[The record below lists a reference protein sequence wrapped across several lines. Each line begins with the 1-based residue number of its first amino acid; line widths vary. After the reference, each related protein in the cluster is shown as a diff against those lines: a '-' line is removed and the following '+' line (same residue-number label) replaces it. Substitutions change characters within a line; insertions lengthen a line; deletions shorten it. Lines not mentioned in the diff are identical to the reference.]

1 MDGPVR
7 YAALAA
13 IALTLTVTGCTSPIP
28 SADPRPT
35 PAQEITVNPTAIT
48 AFEID
53 IPQADLDDLADRLAR
68 TRWPNEITDAGMDYG
83 FPLARLRELAEYWRT
98 GYNWRAHEAELNELP
113 HFTTEIGGQNI
124 HFVHIRSAKP
134 DALPLILTHGWPG
147 SFLEFLD
154 VIEPL
159 SRDFHLVIPS
169 IPGFGFS
176 GPTHERGWDTTRV
189 ARAWAELMHRLGYE
203 RYGAQGGDFG
213 SGISQALGALAPEH
227 VVGVHVNYLP
237 TRPDP
242 AAGLELSETDRA
254 RLDKVQYLMANRPPY
269 QALQATTPQTIGYAL
284 TDSPVGQLAWIAER
298 FAQWT
303 DPRTPVSDERMLTD
317 VSLYWLTATAASS
330 ARLTRE
336 STRGSAPC
344 PVPLGVA
351 VFAHDITQSVRPL
364 AERLYDIRHWSEFDR
379 GGHFAAMEVP
389 ELLAED
395 IRTFFLTDL
404 RTGPDAPR

>member
-1 MDGPVR
+1 MDGLVR

-13 IALTLTVTGCTSPIP
+13 IALTLTGCTSPTP
-28 SADPRPT
+28 SADHRPT
-35 PAQEITVNPTAIT
+35 PAQEITVNPTALT
-48 AFEID
+48 PFEIA

-68 TRWPNEITDAGMDYG
+68 TRWPNEITDAGTDYG

-98 GYNWRAHEAELNELP
+98 GYDWRAHETELNELP
-113 HFTTEIGGQNI
+113 HFTTEIEGQNI
-124 HFVHIRSAKP
+124 HFVHVRSAKP

-189 ARAWAELMHRLGYE
+189 AGAWAELMHRLGYE

-269 QALQATTPQTIGYAL
+269 QALQATAPQTLGYAL

-303 DPRTPVSDERMLTD
+303 GPRTPVSDERMLTD

-336 STRGSAPC
+336 SARGSAPC

-389 ELLAED
+389 ALLAED
-395 IRTFFLTDL
+395 IRTFFLTVL
-404 RTGPDAPR
+404 RAGPSAAG

>member
-1 MDGPVR
+1 MIKPFR
-7 YAALAA
+7 
-13 IALTLTVTGCTSPIP
+13 
-28 SADPRPT
+28 
-35 PAQEITVNPTAIT
+35 
-48 AFEID
+48 ID
-53 IPQADLDDLADRLAR
+53 IPQAGLDDLAGRLAR
-68 TRWPNEITDAGMDYG
+68 TRWPNEVADAGWDYG

-98 GYNWRAHEAELNELP
+98 GYDWRAQEARLNALP
-113 HFTTEIGGQNI
+113 HFSTEIDGQRI
-124 HFVHIRSAKP
+124 HFLHVRCARP
-134 DALPLILTHGWPG
+134 DALALILTHGWPG

-169 IPGFGFS
+169 LPGYGFS
-176 GPTHERGWDTTRV
+176 GPTHRRGWDIDHI
-189 ARAWAELMHRLGYE
+189 ARAWAELMRRLGYR

-213 SGISQALGALAPEH
+213 SGISLALGAAAPGQ
-227 VVGVHVNYLP
+227 VAGVHVNYLP

-242 AAGLELSETDRA
+242 DAGVELSASDEA
-254 RLDKVQYLMANRPPY
+254 RLDRIRRLMANRPPY

-303 DPRTPVSDERMLTD
+303 DPRSAISDERLLTN

-330 ARLTRE
+330 ARLHRE
-336 STRGSAPC
+336 APRRTEPC
-344 PVPLGVA
+344 PVPVGVA
-351 VFAHDITQSVRPL
+351 VFAHDITQPVRPL
-364 AERLYDIRHWSEFDR
+364 AERRYDIRHWSEFER

-395 IRTFFLTDL
+395 IRDFFLALGQGRARAAGRGAT
-404 RTGPDAPR
+404 AH

>member
-1 MDGPVR
+1 M
-7 YAALAA
+7 
-13 IALTLTVTGCTSPIP
+13 
-28 SADPRPT
+28 
-35 PAQEITVNPTAIT
+35 QPTAIAPFT
-48 AFEID
+48 ID
-53 IPQADLDDLADRLAR
+53 IPRADLDDLADRLAR
-68 TRWPNEITDAGMDYG
+68 TRWPNEITGAGTDYG

-98 GYNWRAHEAELNELP
+98 EYDWRAHEAELNELP
-113 HFTTEIGGQNI
+113 HFTTEIEGQNI
-124 HFVHIRSAKP
+124 HFVHVRSARP
-134 DALPLILTHGWPG
+134 EALPLILTHGWPG

-176 GPTHERGWDTTRV
+176 GPTHERGWDATRV
-189 ARAWAELMHRLGYE
+189 AGAWAELMRRLGYE

-242 AAGLELSETDRA
+242 AADLELSESDRA
-254 RLDKVQYLMANRPPY
+254 RLAKVQHLMANRPPY
-269 QALQATTPQTIGYAL
+269 QALQATAPQTIGYAL

-303 DPRTPVSDERMLTD
+303 DPRTPVADERMLTD

-336 STRGSAPC
+336 TTRGATPC

-389 ELLAED
+389 ELLAAD
-395 IRTFFLTDL
+395 IRAFFLTGL
-404 RTGPDAPR
+404 RAGPDAER

>member
-1 MDGPVR
+1 M
-7 YAALAA
+7 
-13 IALTLTVTGCTSPIP
+13 
-28 SADPRPT
+28 
-35 PAQEITVNPTAIT
+35 NPTAVT
-48 AFEID
+48 PFEIAV
-53 IPQADLDDLADRLAR
+53 PQADLDDLTDRLAR
-68 TRWPNEITDAGMDYG
+68 TRWPNEIDGAGSDYG

-98 GYNWRAHEAELNELP
+98 GYDWREHEAELNRLP
-113 HFTTEIGGQNI
+113 HFTTEIEGQNI
-124 HFVHIRSAKP
+124 HFVHVRSPKP

-176 GPTHERGWDTTRV
+176 GPTHERGWDVARV

-213 SGISQALGALAPEH
+213 SGISTALGAHAPGH

-242 AAGLELSETDRA
+242 EAGVELSATDEA
-254 RLDKVQYLMANRPPY
+254 RLDKVRQLLANRPPY
-269 QALQATTPQTIGYAL
+269 QALQALTPQTLGYAL

-303 DPRTPVSDERMLTD
+303 DPRTPVDDERMLTD
-317 VSLYWLTATAASS
+317 ISLYWFTATAASS

-336 STRGSAPC
+336 TARGGAPC

-351 VFAHDITQSVRPL
+351 VFAHDITQPVRPL
-364 AERLYDIRHWSEFDR
+364 AERQYHITHWSEFDR

-389 ELLAED
+389 DLFARD
-395 IRTFFLTDL
+395 VRDFFRSLN
-404 RTGPDAPR
+404 